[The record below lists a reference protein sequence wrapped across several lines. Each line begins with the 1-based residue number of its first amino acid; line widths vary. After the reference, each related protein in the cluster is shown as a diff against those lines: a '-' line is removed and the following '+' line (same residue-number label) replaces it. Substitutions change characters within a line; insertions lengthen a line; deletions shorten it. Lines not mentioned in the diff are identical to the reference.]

1 MAPDLD
7 ARVSAV
13 SDGWPADR
21 LGTLE
26 RNILRIGVF
35 ELEENAVPMD
45 VAINEAVVLAKRYAS
60 EDAARLVNGILGHDR
75 EGRPVSGGSDA
86 SLQRAEELLERLRTR
101 VDALEASA
109 DAGGDVD
116 EAVDGL
122 AEIAELAKEI
132 EAEVQRARQAA
143 DAGA

>member
-1 MAPDLD
+1 M
-7 ARVSAV
+7 SA
-13 SDGWPADR
+13 
-21 LGTLE
+21 
-26 RNILRIGVF
+26 
-35 ELEENAVPMD
+35 
-45 VAINEAVVLAKRYAS
+45 
-60 EDAARLVNGILGHDR
+60 
-75 EGRPVSGGSDA
+75 SDA

-122 AEIAELAKEI
+122 VEIAELAKEI

>member
-1 MAPDLD
+1 M
-7 ARVSAV
+7 SA
-13 SDGWPADR
+13 AD
-21 LGTLE
+21 
-26 RNILRIGVF
+26 
-35 ELEENAVPMD
+35 D
-45 VAINEAVVLAKRYAS
+45 
-60 EDAARLVNGILGHDR
+60 
-75 EGRPVSGGSDA
+75 

-122 AEIAELAKEI
+122 AEIAELAREI
-132 EAEVQRARQAA
+132 ESELQRARQAA